1 VSPSLVFITVHILSS
16 LDPFDTASDKEIE
29 RVLISLTRCLMVS
42 VVHIS
47 DTEEAVGAGVEAKK
61 GNEHWGTI

>member
-1 VSPSLVFITVHILSS
+1 M
-16 LDPFDTASDKEIE
+16 ASDKEIE
-29 RVLISLTRCLMVS
+29 RVLISLTRCLIVS

-61 GNEHWGTI
+61 GNECWGI